1 MCGCIDLWREFFY
14 SYLIGSPD
22 TRLKIREYVPQSLQF
37 IAMTGGV
44 LLFWQQQWESISNQF
59 FANFCSTADLRNL
72 RTQQGPILQQYTWTL
87 STPEETAGADR
98 AQRYGRR

>member
-1 MCGCIDLWREFFY
+1 MRGCIDLWREFFY

-22 TRLKIREYVPQSLQF
+22 TRLKIGEYVPQSLQF

-72 RTQQGPILQQYTWTL
+72 HTQQGPILQQYTWTL
-87 STPEETAGADR
+87 STPEETAGAGR
-98 AQRYGRR
+98 SQRYGCR